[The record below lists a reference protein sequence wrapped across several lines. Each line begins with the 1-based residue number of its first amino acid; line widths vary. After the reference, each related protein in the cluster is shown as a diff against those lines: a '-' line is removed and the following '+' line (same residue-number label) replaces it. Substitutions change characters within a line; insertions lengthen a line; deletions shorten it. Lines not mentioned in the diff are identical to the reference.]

1 MISYEQF
8 LQLAE
13 SEDIRVLNLLSQGQ
27 LQKFD
32 NPAEADQMQ
41 ARVDRLEA
49 AGFLL
54 RATRHREIRE
64 GVVWHSFEALIEPVA
79 STYVAKAAA
88 ERVQL
93 SRELL
98 PEA

>member
-1 MISYEQF
+1 M
-8 LQLAE
+8 
-13 SEDIRVLNLLSQGQ
+13 
-27 LQKFD
+27 
-32 NPAEADQMQ
+32 
-41 ARVDRLEA
+41 
-49 AGFLL
+49 
-54 RATRHREIRE
+54 
-64 GVVWHSFEALIEPVA
+64 WHSFEALIEPVA